1 MVCCLLIELR
11 YKSQH
16 KFFHLN
22 SCIVGELFCSPSFY
36 TLNWVNSSIIYLVQ
50 VQYYSVTIVHNNYCV
65 LIRKA
70 ILPIEAELGNV
81 GESEGSASESESDE
95 ELDSYKED

>member
-1 MVCCLLIELR
+1 M
-11 YKSQH
+11 
-16 KFFHLN
+16 
-22 SCIVGELFCSPSFY
+22 
-36 TLNWVNSSIIYLVQ
+36 
-50 VQYYSVTIVHNNYCV
+50 TIVHNNYCV